1 MKPLSDS
8 LFEGFDWVFQHD
20 STPGHKA
27 TTTQEWLENNV
38 SNFIKASDWPSVS
51 PDLNLFDYGLWS
63 ILKERP
69 LDLLA
74 AAKLNDEAIN
84 EEQPVHGN
92 KMSKKNKKKNKK
104 QDLEDESEAN
114 TLKADQEN
122 EKLNEEEPLNR
133 GNKVS
138 KKK

>member
-1 MKPLSDS
+1 VSWHGVTQIHFCEKGVKTGAARVYQYSVLIPSMKPLSDS

-69 LDLLA
+69 C
-74 AAKLNDEAIN
+74 KNDTQIW
-84 EEQPVHGN
+84 
-92 KMSKKNKKKNKK
+92 SY
-104 QDLEDESEAN
+104 
-114 TLKADQEN
+114 
-122 EKLNEEEPLNR
+122 
-133 GNKVS
+133 
-138 KKK
+138 